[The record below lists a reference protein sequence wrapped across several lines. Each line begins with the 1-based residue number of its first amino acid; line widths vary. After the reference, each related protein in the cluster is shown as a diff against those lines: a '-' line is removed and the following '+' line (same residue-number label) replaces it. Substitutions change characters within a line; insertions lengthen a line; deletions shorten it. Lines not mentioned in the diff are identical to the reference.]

1 MSEYEG
7 HSDIIYAGVIDDRI
21 KELDGL
27 YAHTKTDEEIEFW
40 ENYLADE
47 YAALKQFREDVIS
60 ECGGDAAW
68 NDSSGFIADTYF
80 DTYVNNDMAGMYGS
94 EVIDGLDRFLDWG
107 AIKDEYMERFYELD
121 FDGVTYWIDKL

>member
-21 KELDGL
+21 AYLEGAIIGSAIEADAAEDAKLELEVL
-27 YAHTKTDEEIEFW
+27 I
-40 ENYLADE
+40 
-47 YAALKQFREDVIS
+47 QFREDVIS
-60 ECGGDAAW
+60 EGGSDSAW

-80 DTYVNNDMAGMYGS
+80 DNYVNSDMEGMYGS
-94 EVIDGLDRFLDWG
+94 EVINGLDRFLDWG

>member
-21 KELDGL
+21 AYLEARHDLPGADTCTTCDPDEHDELEVL
-27 YAHTKTDEEIEFW
+27 I
-40 ENYLADE
+40 
-47 YAALKQFREDVIS
+47 QFREDVIS
-60 ECGGDAAW
+60 EGGSDSAW

-80 DTYVNNDMAGMYGS
+80 DNYVNSDMEGMYGS
-94 EVIDGLDRFLDWG
+94 EVINGLDRFLDWG